1 MDARAFLADLPQLF
15 DDFPRSP
22 LPRDRSLA
30 RVIEEV
36 EGLSE
41 ENNLALIALAARMV
55 GAGEVYAE
63 AGTYHGRTALAAA
76 LGGGAQTIAIDN
88 FSFKGGEREHVERN
102 LARFGVADRVRVLEG
117 DTVAVLERESLPPI
131 GAFYYDAAHTA
142 DATFAGLQA
151 VRPHLAAEALLI
163 LDDAEWPAVIEGR
176 ERFLAANPQAELA
189 LVIAGREGGQP
200 WWWVGV
206 DVLVWRADP

>member
-1 MDARAFLADLPQLF
+1 VDARAFLADLPQLF

-30 RVIEEV
+30 PVIEVV

-55 GAGEVYAE
+55 GVGEVYAE

-88 FSFKGGEREHVERN
+88 FSFEGGEREHVERN
-102 LARFGVADRVRVLEG
+102 LARFGVADRVRILEG
-117 DTVAVLERESLPPI
+117 DTVAVLECESLPPV

-142 DATFAGLQA
+142 DATFAALQA

-163 LDDAEWPAVIEGR
+163 VDDAEWPAVIEGR
-176 ERFLAANPQAELA
+176 DRFLAANRQAELA
-189 LVIAGREGGQP
+189 LVIAGRDGGQP
-200 WWWVGV
+200 WWWAGV

>member
-1 MDARAFLADLPQLF
+1 MDSAAFLAALPRLF

-30 RVIEEV
+30 HLIADV

-55 GAGEVYAE
+55 GADEVYAE

-76 LGGGAQTIAIDN
+76 VGGGAATIAIDN
-88 FSFKGGEREHVERN
+88 FSFEGGEREHLDRN
-102 LARFGVADRVRVLEG
+102 LARFGADGRVRVLEG

-131 GAFYYDAAHTA
+131 GAFYYDAAHSA

-163 LDDAEWPAVIEGR
+163 VDDAEWPKVIEGR
-176 ERFLAANPQAELA
+176 DRFLAANPQAELA
-189 LVIAGREGGQP
+189 LVIAGRDGGQP
-200 WWWVGV
+200 WWWAGV
-206 DVLVWRADP
+206 DVLVWRA